1 MNTLLFWAK
10 KLIPK
15 PVFAFLQ
22 PIYHYKMALL
32 AALVYRFPSR
42 KIKVVAITG
51 TKGKSSVVEIVNAIL
66 EEAGY
71 KTAVAGTIRF
81 KIGEKS
87 ERNLYKMTL
96 PGRFFVQRF
105 LRQAVNAGCDFAILE
120 MTSEGAKQFR
130 HKFISYDALIFTN
143 LAPEHIESHGS
154 YENYLKAKLSIAR
167 ELEKSAKRPRAV
179 VANIDDGA
187 GEKFLSVKVEK
198 RIPYSIHN
206 AANLNADSD
215 GVEFDWEG
223 THIKS
228 RLPGKFNAYNILA
241 AASFAK
247 AIGVSVE
254 IIAAAIEKIVE
265 IRGRAQFI
273 RGGQDF
279 DAIADYAHTPDSLKA
294 LYEAFQNK
302 RKICVLGNTGGGRDK
317 WKRPEM
323 GRIADQYCDEIIL
336 TNEDPYDED
345 PRQILK
351 EMEAGITKHRPEIIL
366 DRLEAIAVAV
376 KKASAGD
383 AVLITGK
390 GTDPYIMGPNG
401 SREPWDDATVVREEL
416 KKIRRG

>member
-1 MNTLLFWAK
+1 MFWAK
-10 KLIPK
+10 KLIPR
-15 PVFAFLQ
+15 PVFAFFQ

-32 AALVYRFPSR
+32 AALIYRFPSR
-42 KIKVVAITG
+42 KIKVIAVTG

-71 KTAVAGTIRF
+71 KTAVAGTIRY

-87 ERNLYKMTL
+87 ERNLYKMTI

-105 LRQAVNAGCDFAILE
+105 LRQAVNAGCE
-120 MTSEGAKQFR
+120 
-130 HKFISYDALIFTN
+130 
-143 LAPEHIESHGS
+143 
-154 YENYLKAKLSIAR
+154 YLNAKLAIAR
-167 ELEKSAKRPRAV
+167 EMERSPKKPRAII
-179 VANIDDGA
+179 ANIDDKEG
-187 GEKFLSVKVEK
+187 GKFLTADVERKV
-198 RIPYSIHN
+198 PFSIHS
-206 AANLNADSD
+206 AENLKEGN
-215 GVEFDWEG
+215 GCVEFDWAGE
-223 THIKS
+223 HFSSK
-228 RLPGKFNAYNILA
+228 LPGKFNVYNILA

-247 AIGVSVE
+247 AIGIPTE
-254 IIAAAIEKIVE
+254 TIATAVKKITG

-273 RGGQDF
+273 RGGQSF
-279 DAIADYAHTPDSLKA
+279 DAIVDYAHTPDSLRA
-294 LYEAFQNK
+294 LYEAFSAPRQSSGPK
-302 RKICVLGNTGGGRDK
+302 RKLICVLGNTGGGRDK

-366 DRLEAIAVAV
+366 DRREAIAVAV

-390 GTDPYIMGPNG
+390 GTDPYIMGTNG
-401 SREPWDDATVVREEL
+401 SREPWDDATVIREEISKL
-416 KKIRRG
+416 IN